1 MMAVAIAT
9 RALRFPE
16 SVNAADDKP
25 YRDVFRTISNAFGPG
40 EPVAASVAVAKAIHA
55 PAGTSVLTRNKGSR

>member
-1 MMAVAIAT
+1 MLVAIAM
-9 RALRFPE
+9 RAARFPD

-55 PAGTSVLTRNKGSR
+55 PAGMSVITRG